1 MYLVCIIFLHYLGI
15 FVFVFSEVVTVTVAS
30 VKSYLVNKYDRYSE
44 QNRTL
49 KQFSNKE
56 NAMELEAHKKR
67 IKS

>member
-1 MYLVCIIFLHYLGI
+1 MYLVCIIFLHYLCI
-15 FVFVFSEVVTVTVAS
+15 FVFVFSEVVKITVAS
-30 VKSYLVNKYDRYSE
+30 VKSYLVKKYDRHSE